1 MWLLGILDAGTLQQ
15 APWEIDA
22 IVLQDGPLREAFR
35 TRGIAAITYPV
46 PASPIG
52 IAARA
57 PGLRRAILARG
68 PDIVICNGVKAQL
81 AVSMALPE
89 RRPPA
94 IWVKHDHSYDRAL
107 ARLLGHHA
115 ATVIA
120 TAAEVG
126 EPTGRQD
133 LIIIEPPRPADP
145 LPRAQARDILHEAGW
160 TAPTPLTLGMATR
173 LVPYKGVDLA
183 IRALADPRCADWSLL
198 AIGDDDPAT
207 PGERRRLLDLV
218 AELGV
223 SQRVCVPGGIRH
235 AGQLLGAVDAVGVL
249 TRPGQ
254 AGAPTKEGYGIV
266 ATEAMLAG
274 VPVIV
279 AQAGPISRRLITA
292 EGPAGITLAAP
303 SAQALA
309 GALALLSDATT
320 RQQMGRCGSRVAH
333 TLPDEDDVAQA
344 FAEVLAP
351 YRRP

>member
-1 MWLLGILDAGTLQQ
+1 MAAGDPRRGNAAAGALGDRRNRASGRAFARGIPNAGDRGDHLPGTGVADRHRSTRPGL
-15 APWEIDA
+15 AAGDP
-22 IVLQDGPLREAFR
+22 R
-35 TRGIAAITYPV
+35 TR
-46 PASPIG
+46 
-52 IAARA
+52 ARHSDLQRGEGA
-57 PGLRRAILARG
+57 TRSEHGSTRAT
-68 PDIVICNGVKAQL
+68 
-81 AVSMALPE
+81 
-89 RRPPA
+89 PPA

-145 LPRAQARDILHEAGW
+145 YRAQARDILHEAGW

-207 PGERRRLLDLV
+207 PGERRRLLDLA